1 MDDGTPNNGG
11 ETAATTASEE
21 SPASEPSQ
29 STTSLAQF
37 TTSGDVNPQWVEEM
51 APQGQ
56 PPALREHEADRGPS
70 SGRTTARA
78 MPKPELA
85 GQYDPANVRSYF
97 PQNGDQQGAYDV
109 GAALKSVL
117 ADPRPES
124 YSEFIR
130 GIPDEHLPGLQDL
143 GRAFIA
149 HDPENVI
156 NELIRLGYP

>member
-1 MDDGTPNNGG
+1 MDDATINTNGG

-29 STTSLAQF
+29 STTAPAKF
-37 TTSGDVNPQWVEEM
+37 TTSGDVNPAWVQEM
-51 APQGQ
+51 TTPPGQ
-56 PPALREHEADRGPS
+56 PPLASPLNLPHETDRAPS

-85 GQYDPANVRSYF
+85 GQYDPTNVRSYF

-109 GAALKSVL
+109 SAALRSVL

-130 GIPDEHLPGLQDL
+130 GIPDEHRP
-143 GRAFIA
+143 
-149 HDPENVI
+149 
-156 NELIRLGYP
+156 